1 MTGSEL
7 NTKFPNL
14 NGKELIFSEA
24 SQVMQM
30 LRERGKSIVQCH
42 GTFDLVHPG
51 HIIHFEEAKKLGDLL
66 VVTLTQGEYVNKGP
80 GRPLFDDAT
89 RVKHLA
95 ALEIVDY
102 VVLVPF
108 PAAVEA
114 IECIQPHH
122 YCKGTEYHDPNNDVT
137 GKIGED
143 VDAVKRFGG
152 QVHFVG
158 SVVHSSTKLINKAF
172 DVLPK
177 ETKAICQ
184 VISKN
189 TTPEKFREAV
199 DQFSSL
205 KVLVVGDIIFDR
217 YSYVH
222 VQGLTSKNRTLSSRF
237 LNEEIHAGGA
247 LAVVKHIKAF
257 TDSVDIVSLI
267 GSENWVKPLIDMHL
281 PGSKEF
287 ILQRPDFTTVVKQ
300 RFVEKEKR
308 SSELNKLFALN
319 ILDKEP
325 PNSTLQQE
333 VCALIHDMIRGYDL
347 VVVADFGHGLMQEKV
362 RTLVQR
368 EAPCLALNCQTNSFN
383 HGFNLINRQYHR
395 ADFLSLDE
403 QELMLACGRKNI

>member
-143 VDAVKRFGG
+143 VDAVKRFWRASAFCRLCGAQFDETDQQSVRCSSKRNKG
-152 QVHFVG
+152 NLSGYIEKHNARKIQRG
-158 SVVHSSTKLINKAF
+158 SRS
-172 DVLPK
+172 
-177 ETKAICQ
+177 
-184 VISKN
+184 
-189 TTPEKFREAV
+189 
-199 DQFSSL
+199 
-205 KVLVVGDIIFDR
+205 IFL
-217 YSYVH
+217 H
-222 VQGLTSKNRTLSSRF
+222 
-237 LNEEIHAGGA
+237 
-247 LAVVKHIKAF
+247 
-257 TDSVDIVSLI
+257 
-267 GSENWVKPLIDMHL
+267 
-281 PGSKEF
+281 
-287 ILQRPDFTTVVKQ
+287 
-300 RFVEKEKR
+300 
-308 SSELNKLFALN
+308 
-319 ILDKEP
+319 
-325 PNSTLQQE
+325 
-333 VCALIHDMIRGYDL
+333 
-347 VVVADFGHGLMQEKV
+347 
-362 RTLVQR
+362 
-368 EAPCLALNCQTNSFN
+368 
-383 HGFNLINRQYHR
+383 
-395 ADFLSLDE
+395 
-403 QELMLACGRKNI
+403 